1 VKDRAN
7 EPGSGAASH
16 PPSTTHPSLLDGL
29 RRADPGTWQRLA
41 RLYGPLVYGWCRKR
55 GLPAVDAEDLLQE
68 VFLVVAARVAD
79 FRREKPGDTFRG
91 WLWGITRH
99 KVGDWLRRRKREAQA
114 AGGSDA
120 ARRLAELPEPDVPEE
135 EPDGGRSAGLCLRAL
150 ELIRPEFKE
159 QTWQAFW
166 QVTTGGRDPAAVA
179 AELGMSRNAVYIA
192 KARILARLHEVLGEE
207 SAHRARPPG
216 APFDSGD
223 VR

>member
-16 PPSTTHPSLLDGL
+16 PPSTTHLSLLVGL
-29 RRADPGTWQRLA
+29 RGADRDSWQRLA
-41 RLYGPLVYGWCRKR
+41 ELYGPLVYGWCRKR

-99 KVGDWLRRRKREAQA
+99 KVGDWLRRHKREAQA

-120 ARRLAELPEPDVPEE
+120 AQRLAELPEPDVPEE
-135 EPDGGRSAGLCLRAL
+135 APDGGRSAGLCRRAL
-150 ELIRPEFKE
+150 DLIRSEFTE
-159 QTWQAFW
+159 QTLQAFW
-166 QVTTGGRDPAAVA
+166 ETAAEGRDPAAVA
-179 AELGMSRNAVYIA
+179 EELGMTRNAVYIA
-192 KARILARLHEVLGEE
+192 KARVLRRLREVLAEE
-207 SAHRARPPG
+207 
-216 APFDSGD
+216 
-223 VR
+223 